1 MEKEEVTLEEPQET
15 RTGDGPEPAEKQEPD
30 KTEEDEPSKDETSSL
45 KDKSNRFHPY
55 SKDKTT
61 NDDKK
66 VYNRNRV
73 FINNIPF
80 DTKWQFIK
88 DLIRKEVGDV
98 IYVELFKDAEGKS
111 MGCGVVEFKT
121 EDLVAKA
128 LDVMNNYEL
137 DGREL
142 NIKQDAEGEHAR
154 KAVQRG
160 GGGSYHGGPRPD
172 ISSSVLNL
180 PLHLINNPNIPAEVL
195 NALQAGRLLPTVFV
209 ANLDFKVGWKKLKE
223 VFAMAGTVKRAN
235 VKEGRDGKSRGLG
248 TVTFELPLEAI
259 QAVAMFNGQLL
270 LDRPMLVKM
279 EARSLPHDD
288 FCSMAQIPQLPSG
301 LGGIGMG
308 LGLSGQPIA
317 VNEIKMNNAMGIMAS
332 GGSGMD
338 GTASGGI
345 NQMGGGIS
353 GSTGFSGEMDVMKN
367 VGGYGGGPMGSMGNM
382 DRMAGMGTVENFK
395 GNMAPG
401 MGNMGGMG
409 SNMSAVGG
417 MGSGVAGMGSSM
429 GEMYRAGMA
438 SNAMGGSSDRE
449 FGRSDLGVNR
459 GFGDSFGGM
468 GGGMGGN
475 FGGPMGGGMGNTC
488 MDIMAS
494 ALRGGMGGNFG
505 GPMGGGMGNACM
517 DPMASALRGGMGGNF
532 GGPMGGGMGN
542 ACMDPMASALSV
554 MAAMNSM
561 AGGMAMGM
569 DCMGSNLDR
578 MGPGMG
584 AGTEMNM
591 NHGFGSVNTGSM
603 GSGLNDRSSGFQS
616 SQIFVRNLS
625 YNLTWQKLKE
635 RFDKFG
641 QVVFAEIKMEN
652 GKSKGCGIVRFDSPE
667 VAKKACIL
675 MNGAKINGRVIDVR
689 MDPNA

>member
-382 DRMAGMGTVENFK
+382 DRMA
-395 GNMAPG
+395 
-401 MGNMGGMG
+401 
-409 SNMSAVGG
+409 
-417 MGSGVAGMGSSM
+417 
-429 GEMYRAGMA
+429 EMYRAGMA

-468 GGGMGGN
+468 GGGMGGNFGGPMGGGMGNTCMDIMASALRGGMGGN

>member
-475 FGGPMGGGMGNTC
+475 FGGPMGGGMGN
-488 MDIMAS
+488 
-494 ALRGGMGGNFG
+494 
-505 GPMGGGMGNACM
+505 
-517 DPMASALRGGMGGNF
+517 
-532 GGPMGGGMGN
+532 